1 LSLNVD
7 AGAWIL
13 DDDIHIGGASSFDDD
28 TGVLCIDADHWA
40 AGAAEAAAAAAT
52 EFTTLQFVRISP
64 SLLDLILMLPMVTM
78 EIPKVMS
85 QTGSTKELIVEA
97 KEVDKSFHS
106 T

>member
-1 LSLNVD
+1 M
-7 AGAWIL
+7 
-13 DDDIHIGGASSFDDD
+13 DDDIHTGGALSFDDD
-28 TGVLCIDADHWA
+28 AGVLWIDADHWA
-40 AGAAEAAAAAAT
+40 AGAAEAAAAAT

>member
-1 LSLNVD
+1 MSLNVD
-7 AGAWIL
+7 AGAWSL
-13 DDDIHIGGASSFDDD
+13 DDDIHTGGALSFDDD
-28 TGVLCIDADHWA
+28 AGVLWIDADHWA
-40 AGAAEAAAAAAT
+40 AGAAEAAAAAT